1 MTFKGT
7 PDTDRRGAGRA
18 HRDFDP
24 VAYAWAEEQAAEA
37 GIPAPIIHDDG
48 SIQEWEPADYPQDY
62 NAPYEGRSDDEYEA
76 DTLGDLVDPQDDT
89 YGEEGTHGL
98 PLIGLAAG
106 AAMGAI
112 SKLTSD
118 GGK

>member
-1 MTFKGT
+1 MPIGPDTDRRGGERALRDIAGPQWKALMTFKGT
-7 PDTDRRGAGRA
+7 PDD
-18 HRDFDP
+18 
-24 VAYAWAEEQAAEA
+24 
-37 GIPAPIIHDDG
+37 
-48 SIQEWEPADYPQDY
+48 
-62 NAPYEGRSDDEYEA
+62 
-76 DTLGDLVDPQDDT
+76 LGDLVDPQDDT

-98 PLIGLAAG
+98 PLLGLAAG